1 MDFREVIIMVAGD
14 LFLQKGVKDVTM
26 DVIAQKL
33 KVSKRTIYFYFK
45 DKDALIKA
53 AGEKVIKEQ
62 NVLNNKIIQESENS
76 ISAILALLRSGSEL
90 LSTTNP
96 KYYTD
101 LQRLYPCIWREN
113 IQQSKIHSYKL
124 ILDLLKQGKNEGNYR
139 NEIKEEIIACIFIEQ
154 LYMITDQRIFPPGKF
169 SIVEVYENII
179 INMTRGI
186 ATSKGLKLIETL
198 TEVHYSKFNSSGN

>member
-1 MDFREVIIMVAGD
+1 MDFREIIIMVAGD
-14 LFLQKGVKDVTM
+14 LFLKQGVKSVTM
-26 DVIAQKL
+26 DVIAKKL

-53 AGEKVIKEQ
+53 AGDRTIKEQ
-62 NVLNNKIIQESENS
+62 IALNNKIIQESDNT
-76 ISAILALLRSGSEL
+76 IIAILSLLKSGSEL
-90 LSTTNP
+90 LSTINP

-101 LQRLYPCIWREN
+101 LQRLYPVIWREN
-113 IQQSKIHSYKL
+113 IQQSKIHSYKV
-124 ILDLLKQGKNEGNYR
+124 ILELLKQGKNEGNYR
-139 NEIKEEIIACIFIEQ
+139 EEINEEIIACIFIEQ

-186 ATSKGLKLIETL
+186 ATPEGIKLIETL
-198 TEVHYSKFNSSGN
+198 AAE

>member
-1 MDFREVIIMVAGD
+1 MNFREVIVMVAGD

-26 DVIAQKL
+26 DVIAKKL

-53 AGEKVIKEQ
+53 AGDKAIKEQ
-62 NVLNNKIIQESENS
+62 NILNNKIIEESDNT
-76 ISAILALLRSGSEL
+76 ICAMLALLKSGSEL
-90 LSTTNP
+90 LSTINP
-96 KYYTD
+96 KYFTD
-101 LQRLYPCIWREN
+101 LQRLYPGIWREN
-113 IQQSKIHSYKL
+113 IQQSKIHSFKL
-124 ILDLLKQGKNEGNYR
+124 ILELLKQGKKEGNYR
-139 NEIKEEIIACIFIEQ
+139 KEIKEEIIACIFIEQ

-186 ATSKGLKLIETL
+186 ATNKGLKLIKTL
-198 TEVHYSKFNSSGN
+198 TG